1 MDKDKELELL
11 MRSYDVPAVRS
22 DLAQSII
29 DAAARVSQ
37 KQGVW
42 RWICGVF
49 EEFWLPAPAFC
60 IALFLVIGFLAGAI
74 SYGAADSP
82 AASDDIIRQLLNGE
96 EGLL

>member
-1 MDKDKELELL
+1 M
-11 MRSYDVPAVRS
+11 
-22 DLAQSII
+22 
-29 DAAARVSQ
+29 
-37 KQGVW
+37 
-42 RWICGVF
+42 F
-49 EEFWLPAPAFC
+49 EEFQLPAPAFC